1 MNIHYIVENA
11 LITICIVG
19 LTLHI
24 IKTLKIVLQVIHDT
38 FKVKKEECHSLY
50 LLIEIFNKIKY

>member
-38 FKVKKEECHSLY
+38 FKVKRRNATPY
-50 LLIEIFNKIKY
+50 LLIDFFY